1 MADLF
6 PLAAP
11 LLHRLDPET
20 AHRLTIWGLRLGA
33 GPTRSNQFNLLSQRL
48 FGLDFPNPVGQAAGA
63 DKNAEVPEAMLR
75 LGFGFVEVGTVTPKP
90 QAGNP
95 KPRVFRLHRDGG
107 LINRL
112 GFNNAGL
119 EAAVERLGRLGP
131 RAGPVGVNIGAN
143 RDAADPIADYV
154 TGIRGVAAVADYV
167 TVNISSPNT
176 PGLRKLQGPGHL
188 EDLLARVLAA
198 RDGLA
203 GSAKPLPVLVKLA
216 PDLDDGELA
225 AIAEVLGDS
234 GINGAIMGNTTVG
247 LRERLQGRHAG
258 EAGGLS
264 GRPLFDLSTERL
276 AALYRLLGGTMPLIG
291 VGGIDSG
298 ARAYAKIK
306 AGASLVQ
313 LYTGLVHQG
322 AGLIGEICTD
332 LEKRLRAD
340 GFRTISEAVGRDA
353 ERPSPLR

>member
-1 MADLF
+1 M
-6 PLAAP
+6 
-11 LLHRLDPET
+11 
-20 AHRLTIWGLRLGA
+20 
-33 GPTRSNQFNLLSQRL
+33 
-48 FGLDFPNPVGQAAGA
+48 
-63 DKNAEVPEAMLR
+63 
-75 LGFGFVEVGTVTPKP
+75 
-90 QAGNP
+90 
-95 KPRVFRLHRDGG
+95 
-107 LINRL
+107 
-112 GFNNAGL
+112 
-119 EAAVERLGRLGP
+119 
-131 RAGPVGVNIGAN
+131 
-143 RDAADPIADYV
+143 
-154 TGIRGVAAVADYV
+154 
-167 TVNISSPNT
+167 
-176 PGLRKLQGPGHL
+176 
-188 EDLLARVLAA
+188 
-198 RDGLA
+198 
-203 GSAKPLPVLVKLA
+203 LVKLA

-225 AIAEVLGDS
+225 AIAEVLGNS
-234 GINGAIMGNTTVG
+234 GIDGAIMGNTTVG

-322 AGLIGEICTD
+322 AGLIGDICTD